1 MEDSDE
7 STILDKVEEE
17 YLIEKGDSLIFDPD
31 GSEAVELAYKIKVL
45 QVLKSEDDD
54 FHDIADDGWEMEGIT
69 LVRIYNDIID
79 EVYDLQDTIEEVRR
93 EREDPDQK
101 QLNEALE
108 DLISVQ
114 ISDSLLL
121 FYSLSH
127 EVIRGLSGDLIFQGM
142 IDNEKFEED
151 AKRYVRNMDAIDQE
165 NLLYYMEIIDE
176 GQKGEIAN
184 VRKTRNKLVHD
195 IRKRQYL
202 DGIENVESMVKRAMR
217 IIDDLHEEAHGRSLL
232 D

>member
-1 MEDSDE
+1 MEDNDE

-17 YLIEKGDSLIFDPD
+17 YLIEKGDRLIFDPD
-31 GSEAVELAYKIKVL
+31 GSEAVELAYKVKLLNI
-45 QVLKSEDDD
+45 LKSEGDE
-54 FHDIADDGWEMEGIT
+54 FHDIADEGWEMEGIT
-69 LVRIYNDIID
+69 LVRIHNEIMEEISDIED
-79 EVYDLQDTIEEVRR
+79 NVAEVER

-108 DLISVQ
+108 DLTSIQ
-114 ISDSLLL
+114 TSDSVLL

-127 EVIRGLSGDLIFQGM
+127 EVIRGLSGDLIFQNMVG
-142 IDNEKFEED
+142 DEKFEED
-151 AKRYVRNMDAIDQE
+151 AKRYARNMDAIDQE
-165 NLLYYMEIIDE
+165 NLLYYMGIIDE

-184 VRKTRNKLVHD
+184 VRKTRNKLIHD

-202 DGIENVESMVKRAMR
+202 DGIENVESMIKRAMK